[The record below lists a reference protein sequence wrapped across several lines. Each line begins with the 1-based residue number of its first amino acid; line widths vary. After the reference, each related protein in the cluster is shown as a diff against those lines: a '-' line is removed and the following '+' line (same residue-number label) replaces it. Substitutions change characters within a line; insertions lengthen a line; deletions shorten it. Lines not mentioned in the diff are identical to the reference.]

1 MTYYRCDR
9 CKKEI
14 IDDERTVV
22 VIEEP
27 RGTTEVYLRNRPRNI
42 DLCPDCLKML
52 NNFLQKKIVNYNDIC
67 GGNENE

>member
-1 MTYYRCDR
+1 MTYYKCDR

-14 IDDERTVV
+14 IDMHRTVLT
-22 VIEEP
+22 IEEATP
-27 RGTTEVYLRNRPRNI
+27 NELYLRNETRKV

>member
-1 MTYYRCDR
+1 MTYYKCDR

-14 IDDERTVV
+14 IDTNRT
-22 VIEEP
+22 ILSIKEATPNEL
-27 RGTTEVYLRNRPRNI
+27 YLRDEARMV

-67 GGNENE
+67 GGNEND

>member
-1 MTYYRCDR
+1 MTYYKCDR

-14 IDDERTVV
+14 TDMHRTILVIDEATPNELHFRTETRRV
-22 VIEEP
+22 
-27 RGTTEVYLRNRPRNI
+27 

-67 GGNENE
+67 GGNEND

>member
-1 MTYYRCDR
+1 MTYYKCDR

-14 IDDERTVV
+14 TDMYRTLLVIAEATPNELYSQNENRTV
-22 VIEEP
+22 
-27 RGTTEVYLRNRPRNI
+27 

-67 GGNENE
+67 GGTEND

>member
-1 MTYYRCDR
+1 MTYYKCDR

-14 IDDERTVV
+14 TDTYRTILS
-22 VIEEP
+22 IEEATP
-27 RGTTEVYLRNRPRNI
+27 KELYLRTETRMV

-67 GGNENE
+67 GGNEHD